1 MRVLITGGAGLIGS
15 NLIGPL
21 LDRGDEVLVADNLWR
36 GSIENIGD
44 RVGSR
49 FDRATQFVECDL
61 RDREACRRVTT
72 NVDLVIHLADIVAG
86 IKYVFENELFVFRNN
101 LLINS
106 NVLDAAIENQVSQ
119 FLYVGTACSYPQE
132 KQAKVGLPPLIESD
146 AYPADPESGYG
157 WSKLMGE
164 YECGLAHNEGKIQT
178 AILRLHNVY
187 GPPCHL
193 DPERSQ
199 VIPALCR
206 KVIEHPNPPIVVWGS
221 GEQRRAFVFVED
233 VVLAICKALDKGWG
247 EGVIQI
253 GPEESVSIK
262 EVAELIVG
270 ISGRY
275 LDLRFDKNMREGDQ
289 DRVADNSKAL
299 EVLGWAPRV
308 QIETGLEKTY
318 EWVRQHL
325 RKKN

>member
-1 MRVLITGGAGLIGS
+1 MRILLTGGAGLIGS

-21 LDRGDEVLVADNLWR
+21 LDRGHHVLVVDNLWR
-36 GSIENIGD
+36 GSITNILD
-44 RVGSR
+44 RVGPR
-49 FDRATQFVECDL
+49 FDRETQFVECDL
-61 RDREACRRVTT
+61 RDREACRQVTT
-72 NVDLVIHLADIVAG
+72 SVDLVIHLADIVAG
-86 IKYVFENELFVFRNN
+86 IKFVFENELFVFRNN

-106 NVLDAAIENQVSQ
+106 NVLDAAIENGVSQ
-119 FLYVGTACSYPQE
+119 FLYVGTACSYPRE
-132 KQAKVGLPPLIESD
+132 KQAKVGMPPLVESD

-164 YECGLAHNEGKIQT
+164 YECGLAHAEGKIQT

-187 GPPCHL
+187 GPPCPP

-221 GEQRRAFVFVED
+221 GEQRRAFVYVED
-233 VVLAICKALDKGWG
+233 VVLAICKALDRGWG

-253 GPEESVSIK
+253 GPKKSVSIK
-262 EVAELIVG
+262 EVAELIVQ
-270 ISGRY
+270 ISGRNI
-275 LDLRFDKNMREGDQ
+275 DLRFDKNMREGDQ

-299 EVLGWAPRV
+299 NVLDWAPGI
-308 QIETGLEKTY
+308 QIEAGLEKTY
-318 EWVRQHL
+318 RWVSDYL
-325 RKKN
+325 RRKN